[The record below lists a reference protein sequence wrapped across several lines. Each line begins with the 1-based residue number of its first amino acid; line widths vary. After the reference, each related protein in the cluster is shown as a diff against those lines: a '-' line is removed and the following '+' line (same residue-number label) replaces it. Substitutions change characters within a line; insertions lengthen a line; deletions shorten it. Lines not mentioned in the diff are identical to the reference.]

1 MVFDKDFLD
10 ELQNQARLNIRKR
23 MNYDLRNSSEDGS
36 QRMLN
41 ALEPGTVLPI
51 HRHRHSS
58 ETVVLLRG
66 RMDEVF
72 YDDQKR
78 EIARYHLNTQE
89 DCYGLNIPVGQ
100 WHGIEVFEPSII
112 VEMKNGSYNPIC
124 KEDVLE

>member
-78 EIARYHLNTQE
+78 EIARYHLNPQE